1 MSSLAYCSNGFYN
14 TFFLLGPTCQSSM
27 LDMKRFWEYLDG
39 EVLATEMPKEYENFL
54 VDILCKDCHKVNLKK
69 NVQFLSIQCEIYG
82 FF

>member
-1 MSSLAYCSNGFYN
+1 MAFIIH
-14 TFFLLGPTCQSSM
+14 LGPTCQSSM

-69 NVQFLSIQCEIYG
+69 MFNLFPFNVKSMDFLNRNQL
-82 FF
+82 